1 MSFRIEEKL
10 FIKKENVIEF
20 KEFLEKNSVKR
31 IYHPRIIKSLYFDN
45 VNLDMYSDSKEG
57 LTPRKKIRYRNY
69 PEDNDNKIYL
79 EVKNSSVEGRFKTR
93 TIIDKKELN
102 QKKISGI
109 LDNQYGICYP
119 KLYVRYKREYSII
132 NDVRISID
140 NEIEYQDYKTS
151 IKAKDD
157 NIIVELKTTFNKNL
171 DELVSDFPMQRIRF
185 SKYCFAVEKLYN
197 FN

>member
-151 IKAKDD
+151 IKVKDD

>member
-20 KEFLEKNSVKR
+20 KKFLEKNSVKR

-57 LTPRKKIRYRNY
+57 LTPRKKIRCRNY
-69 PEDNDNKIYL
+69 PEDNDDKIYL

-93 TIIDKKELN
+93 TIIDEEELN

-119 KLYVRYKREYSII
+119 KLYVKYKREYSLI

-140 NEIEYQDYKTS
+140 NEIEYQDYKTC
-151 IKAKDD
+151 IKTKDD
-157 NIIVELKTTFNKNL
+157 NIIVELKTAFNKNL
-171 DELVSDFPMQRIRF
+171 DELVSDFPVQRIRF

>member
-93 TIIDKKELN
+93 KIIDKKELN

-151 IKAKDD
+151 IKVKDD